1 MPDER
6 KNPETPEEDF
16 DWEQWPEKRAELVQA
31 LAGMKQQFEEFQQ
44 RPELEPLM
52 NAAKKFMSDM
62 DNVLSAGDAEYRRLH
77 PGARFE
83 PS

>member
-1 MPDER
+1 MDGSSD
-6 KNPETPEEDF
+6 NPQIPEEV

-31 LAGMKQQFEEFQQ
+31 LKGMKQQFEEFQG

-52 NAAKKFMSDM
+52 SAAKKFLSDM
-62 DNVLSAGDAEYRRLH
+62 DNVLRAGDAEYRRLH
-77 PGARFE
+77 PGAQFD